1 MKTKILS
8 LPDLKK
14 AGQKKEIE
22 SVPVCKPTDYLL
34 SWGRDKTFAIRT
46 YGCQANVRDSE
57 IIRNYLLSLG
67 MKEKEDF
74 SGADFVL
81 FNTCA
86 IRENAENHLYGEL
99 GL

>member
-34 SWGRDKTFAIRT
+34 SWGRYKTFAIRT

-67 MKEKEDF
+67 MKEK
-74 SGADFVL
+74 
-81 FNTCA
+81 
-86 IRENAENHLYGEL
+86 
-99 GL
+99 